1 MGQDRKQ
8 PEPDEPEKESLISS
22 SPIPIEPE
30 RGTTEK
36 VNQVFADVTNDPSD
50 SIPSYGRLAA
60 IDYGTVRMGIAV
72 CDPSQTWVTPY
83 ETWNRQPQR
92 EPSYFQELVR
102 RESLVGII
110 VGLPLHN
117 DGRESQKSQEARSF
131 ALRLQKAVQLPV
143 ILFDERFS
151 TSHAQRLLAE
161 TGLSKAKKKAK
172 LDQIAAHVILESY
185 LESSR
190 KGSLPP
196 QSLDDTPQKREQ

>member
-1 MGQDRKQ
+1 MGKDRNQ
-8 PEPDEPEKESLISS
+8 PESNEPVKESLISS
-22 SPIPIEPE
+22 SPIHIESETGAPE
-30 RGTTEK
+30 ERC
-36 VNQVFADVTNDPSD
+36 QVFTEATNDSLD
-50 SIPSYGRLAA
+50 AIPRYGRLAA

-83 ETWNRQPQR
+83 ETWNRQPPR
-92 EPSYFQELVR
+92 EQAYFQDLVK

-131 ALRLQKAVQLPV
+131 ALRLQKTVQLPV

-190 KGSLPP
+190 KRSFPP
-196 QSLDDTPQKREQ
+196 QSLDDSPQKKEQ

>member
-30 RGTTEK
+30 GGTTEK
-36 VNQVFADVTNDPSD
+36 VNQVFADATSDPSD

-92 EPSYFQELVR
+92 ELSYFQELVR

>member
-1 MGQDRKQ
+1 MGQDRKST
-8 PEPDEPEKESLISS
+8 EPNDQEKENSNSS
-22 SPIPIEPE
+22 SSTHIES
-30 RGTTEK
+30 K
-36 VNQVFADVTNDPSD
+36 ADVAGGEGLVLTQEIQD
-50 SIPSYGRLAA
+50 SEDRIPRHGRLVA

-92 EPSYFQELVR
+92 EESYFQDLVR

-131 ALRLQKAVQLPV
+131 ALRLQKNLQLPV

-151 TSHAQRLLAE
+151 TSHAQKLLAE

-185 LESSR
+185 LESAR
-190 KGSLPP
+190 KGPPPP
-196 QSLDDTPQKREQ
+196 QSLEDIPSKKDR

>member
-1 MGQDRKQ
+1 MGQNRNQ
-8 PEPDEPEKESLISS
+8 PESNDPEKESLISS
-22 SPIPIEPE
+22 SPVHKESE
-30 RGTTEK
+30 AGAAEEQC
-36 VNQVFADVTNDPSD
+36 QVFAEATADSLD
-50 SIPSYGRLAA
+50 SIPKHGRLAA

-92 EPSYFQELVR
+92 EQSYFQELVR

-131 ALRLQKAVQLPV
+131 ALRLQKTVQLPV

-151 TSHAQRLLAE
+151 TSHAQRLLAD
-161 TGLSKAKKKAK
+161 TGLSKVKKKAK

-196 QSLDDTPQKREQ
+196 QSLDDIAQKKE

>member
-1 MGQDRKQ
+1 MSQERNQ
-8 PEPDEPEKESLISS
+8 PENNEPEKEHSGSS
-22 SPIPIEPE
+22 SPPSIENGEETATEGSPAFVETPQESLDPIP
-30 RGTTEK
+30 K
-36 VNQVFADVTNDPSD
+36 L
-50 SIPSYGRLAA
+50 GRLAA

-83 ETWNRQPQR
+83 ETWGRQPQR
-92 EPSYFQELVR
+92 EQAYFQELVR

-131 ALRLQKAVQLPV
+131 VHRLQKSLQLPV

-190 KGSLPP
+190 QQGSPP
-196 QSLDDTPQKREQ
+196 QSLDDFQQKPKQ

>member
-1 MGQDRKQ
+1 MGKDRKQ

-30 RGTTEK
+30 GGTTEK
-36 VNQVFADVTNDPSD
+36 VNQLFADATNAPSD

-83 ETWNRQPQR
+83 ETWNCQPQR

-143 ILFDERFS
+143 SLFDERFS

-190 KGSLPP
+190 KGSSPP